1 MSVPEPRRPVPPAG
15 RSGARPVRVELVL
28 LDAAGEHVLVH
39 DSGGRLSCPHLTVT
53 GDPTGH
59 DHREL
64 GELVR
69 GLAARQ
75 LDLDVEPLGL
85 LDVAVRPDQ
94 PGDAMHLAVA
104 AVLRGAP
111 PEAAGLRLLPVADLR
126 SRRRDL
132 RRPEHFEA
140 ARNWHRAARCAP
152 GLAGRIEDAL
162 HRAVAFT
169 ERRRTT
175 ESGHWGWEQYM
186 QRRGSIGTMSTAHG
200 VLISLHGARDR
211 TGEQVE
217 RGLDTLRGMQN
228 DDGGWQIK
236 WSLVGGTADV
246 SITESTCACLWA
258 FREAR
263 RDPGVEEAVDRGLK
277 WLERQQR
284 QGGGWAS
291 AALDGGRPLV
301 FPTAWAVRMLACHGR
316 ADAVRQSVQWL
327 RAAQC
332 PDGGWGATS
341 AVGDETVSS
350 SPAYTA
356 AALLALRQAGLPP
369 TDRVVESGCEYLLR
383 TFRPDQPEPWE
394 PTSFTT
400 PVDPQRP
407 VHMDF
412 RHFATPWALAALC
425 ECGYDLSHP
434 VVLSATL
441 QLLDLERPGGGWRS
455 TLTAPDVTPIWAV
468 HGAVFALRT
477 VLDSSV
483 RDLAPL
489 VLGRHHEAERRALAR
504 LSGGLVDRHARP
516 PEPRRTWRNRMTTVW
531 LALLTVTVLLL
542 VLGQFGVLEQLQSSS
557 GRDKILA
564 GATTVLVTVL
574 GALAPAVLAE
584 EYRIRRSRGQ
594 AGRDREIPP

>member
-1 MSVPEPRRPVPPAG
+1 MSVPELRRPAPPG
-15 RSGARPVRVELVL
+15 GSPDARPVLVDLVL
-28 LDAAGEHVLVH
+28 LDADGEHMLVH
-39 DSGGRLSCPHLTVT
+39 DVGGRLTPPRLTAA
-53 GDPTGH
+53 GDPPGH
-59 DHREL
+59 DPQEL
-64 GELVR
+64 NALVR
-69 GLAARQ
+69 ELAARH
-75 LDLDVEPLGL
+75 LDVEIEPLGL
-85 LDVAVRPDQ
+85 LDAAVRTDRHD
-94 PGDAMHLAVA
+94 GAAHLTVA
-104 AVLRGAP
+104 AVLRGDP
-111 PEAAGLRLLPVADLR
+111 PDDAGRTGLRPLPVADLR

-132 RRPEHFEA
+132 HRPEHFEA
-140 ARNWHRAARCAP
+140 ARDWHRAARSAP

-162 HRAVAFT
+162 HRAAAFV
-169 ERRRTT
+169 ERRRTV
-175 ESGHWGWEQYM
+175 ESGRWGWDQYL

-211 TGEQVE
+211 AGEQVE
-217 RGLDTLRGMQN
+217 RGLETLRGMQN

-258 FREAR
+258 FHEAR
-263 RDPGVEEAVDRGLK
+263 RGPGVEEAVDRGLA
-277 WLERQQR
+277 WLERRQR
-284 QGGGWAS
+284 QGGWAS
-291 AALDGGRPLV
+291 TGLDEGRPLV

-316 ADAVRQSVQWL
+316 TEAVRQGVQWL

-341 AVGDETVSS
+341 AADDGTVSS

-356 AALLALRQAGLPP
+356 AALLALCRAGIPP
-369 TDRVVESGCEYLLR
+369 TDRTVASGCEYLLR
-383 TFRPDQPEPWE
+383 TFRHDRPEPWE

-441 QLLDLERPGGGWRS
+441 RLLDLERPGGGWRS

-477 VLDSSV
+477 VLDTGA

-489 VLGRHHEAERRALAR
+489 VLSRHREAERAALAR
-504 LSGGLVDRHARP
+504 LSGGLVGHARAV
-516 PEPRRTWRNRMTTVW
+516 ERRRTWRHRMTTMW

-542 VLGQFGVLEQLQSSS
+542 VLGQLGVLEHLQSPS
-557 GRDKILA
+557 GRDKLLA

-584 EYRIRRSRGQ
+584 EYRIRRSRG
-594 AGRDREIPP
+594 RDRETPP

>member
-1 MSVPEPRRPVPPAG
+1 MSVPEPRRPVPP
-15 RSGARPVRVELVL
+15 SGSSDARPVRIDLVL

-39 DSGGRLSCPHLTVT
+39 DVVGRLSCPHLTTT
-53 GDPTGH
+53 GEPSGPDP
-59 DHREL
+59 REL
-64 GELVR
+64 NSLVR

-85 LDVAVRPDQ
+85 LDAAVRTGRHD
-94 PGDAMHLAVA
+94 GAVRLTVA
-104 AVLRGAP
+104 AVLRSDP
-111 PEAAGLRLLPVADLR
+111 PDKTGLRLLPVADLR

-132 RRPEHFEA
+132 QHPEHFQA
-140 ARNWHRAARCAP
+140 ARDWHRAARCAP
-152 GLAGRIEDAL
+152 ELAGRIEDAL
-162 HRAVAFT
+162 HRAVTFV
-169 ERRRTT
+169 ERRRTA
-175 ESGHWGWEQYM
+175 ESGHWGWEQYL

-200 VLISLHGARDR
+200 VLISLHGTRNR

-228 DDGGWQIK
+228 DDGGWQVK

-258 FREAR
+258 FHEAR
-263 RDPGVEEAVDRGLK
+263 RDPGVEEAVERGLS
-277 WLERQQR
+277 WLERRQR
-284 QGGGWAS
+284 EDGGWAS
-291 AALDGGRPLV
+291 AGLDEGRPLV
-301 FPTAWAVRMLACHGR
+301 FPTAWAVRMLACHDR
-316 ADAVRQSVQWL
+316 TDAVRQGVQWL

-341 AVGDETVSS
+341 AVDDETLSS

-356 AALLALRQAGLPP
+356 AALLALRRAGVPP
-369 TDRVVESGCEYLLR
+369 TDRTVMSGCEYLLR
-383 TFRPDQPEPWE
+383 TFRPDRPEPWE

-425 ECGYDLSHP
+425 ECGYDLGHP

-477 VLDSSV
+477 VLDSST

-489 VLGRHHEAERRALAR
+489 VLSRHHEAERDALAR
-504 LSGGLVDRHARP
+504 LSGGLVGRARTV
-516 PEPRRTWRNRMTTVW
+516 ERRRTWRNRLTTMW

-542 VLGQFGVLEQLQSSS
+542 LLGQLGVLQHLQSSS
-557 GRDKILA
+557 GRDKMLA
-564 GATTVLVTVL
+564 GATTAVVTVL

-584 EYRIRRSRGQ
+584 EYRIRRSRGR
-594 AGRDREIPP
+594 AGRDRETPP